1 MTSPSVASALQ
12 SAIVKLAHHQPISAQ
27 DAAEAFG
34 VIMRGEASSLQVAA
48 MLTGLRVRGET
59 SEIVAG
65 VVRALREV
73 MIVLP
78 TYDRDKLVDTC
89 GTGGGAVGTF
99 NISTAAALLAAGAG
113 VRIAKHG
120 NRSFTSRC
128 GSADVLEALGVP
140 VDAPLTTMTAAL
152 ESAGIVFMYAPVMH
166 PAMKH
171 VGPVRR
177 ELAIP
182 TVMNVVGPLANPA
195 GARRQVVGV
204 ADAHRVP
211 VLAGAL
217 AELDAIHAL
226 VVHGEPG
233 LDEIS
238 PIGKTHVLEIENG
251 KAKEWTIDP
260 AEFGFGAGDTR
271 ELAGGDPAENA
282 KIITEIMS
290 GGGAPTAEAAVIM
303 NAAAA
308 IYVSG
313 GGKSYGESVEAAR
326 AALKE
331 GKGADALDRLRAAY
345 AQPASNA

>member
-1 MTSPSVASALQ
+1 MTGPSVPSALQ
-12 SAIVKLAHHQPISAQ
+12 SAILKLAHHQPMSAQ
-27 DAAEAFG
+27 DATDAFG

-73 MIVLP
+73 MVVLP
-78 TYDRDKLVDTC
+78 AANREELVDTC

-140 VDAPLTTMTAAL
+140 IDASLATMSEAL
-152 ESAGIVFMYAPVMH
+152 DDAGIVFMYAPAMH

-182 TVMNVVGPLANPA
+182 TVMNIVGPLANPA

-217 AELDAIHAL
+217 AELDSLHAL

-238 PIGKTHVLEIENG
+238 PIGITHVIEIRDGETR
-251 KAKEWTIDP
+251 EWNIDP
-260 AEFGFGAGDTR
+260 SKFGFSSRRKD

-282 KIITEIMS
+282 RIINEVLD
-290 GGGAPTAEAAVIM
+290 GGGTPAARAAVIM

-313 GGKSYGESVEAAR
+313 RGMSYEESVESAR
-326 AALKE
+326 SALKE
-331 GKGADALDRLRAAY
+331 GKGAEALDRLRTAY
-345 AQPASNA
+345 TRPSSA

>member
-1 MTSPSVASALQ
+1 MTSPSVPSALQ

-27 DAAEAFG
+27 DAGDAFG
-34 VIMRGEASSLQVAA
+34 VIMRGEASPLQVAA
-48 MLTGLRVRGET
+48 LLTGLRVRGET

-78 TYDRDKLVDTC
+78 ADNRDDLVDTC

-113 VRIAKHG
+113 VRVAKHG

-140 VDAPLTTMTAAL
+140 VDAPLSTMSAAL
-152 ESAGIVFMYAPVMH
+152 KNAGIVFMYAPLMH

-171 VGPVRR
+171 VGAVRR

-182 TVMNVVGPLANPA
+182 TVMNIVGPLANPA

-204 ADAHRVP
+204 ADAHRVT

-217 AELDAIHAL
+217 AELDSLHSL

-238 PIGKTHVLEIENG
+238 PIGTTHVLEIENG
-251 KAKEWTIDP
+251 RTKEWTINP
-260 AEFGFGAGDTR
+260 AEFGFGSGDQR
-271 ELAGGDPAENA
+271 ELGGGDPAENA
-282 KIITEIMS
+282 RIIAEVLA
-290 GGGAPTAEAAVIM
+290 GGGAPTAQAAVIM

-308 IYVSG
+308 LYVSG

-326 AALKE
+326 AAMSE
-331 GKGADALDRLRAAY
+331 GKGAEALDRLRNAY
-345 AQPASNA
+345 TGLSSSA